1 MSTPQQII
9 RCIAIDDE
17 PLALSII
24 ENFCN
29 KIPSINLVA
38 SLSNG
43 IEAIEMLKT
52 EQIDLIF
59 IDINM
64 PHLSGIEVVRML
76 ENPPLI
82 IFTTAY
88 QNYALTGF
96 ELSALD
102 YILKPFSFD
111 RFFIAV
117 NKAQK
122 QLGLIHDASV
132 SSTYAASGVMGAMG
146 DCSADY
152 IMVKSDYSVIKV
164 PFADTL
170 YIEGLKD
177 YVKIHLLNKG
187 VVTKSTMKNIQE
199 RLPSNFMRV
208 HRSFVVNLDYIE
220 RIENNHI
227 VIGKN
232 KIPLGN
238 QYKEPF
244 FVIIDK
250 NKL

>member
-1 MSTPQQII
+1 MIK
-9 RCIAIDDE
+9 CIAIDDE

-24 ENFCN
+24 ENFCS
-29 KIPSINLVA
+29 KIPSVELVA

-43 IEAIEMLKT
+43 IEAIEMLNT
-52 EQIDLIF
+52 QDIDLIF

-76 ENPPLI
+76 KKPPLI

-111 RFFIAV
+111 RFFTAV

-122 QLGLIHDASV
+122 QLSLINDTANKEP
-132 SSTYAASGVMGAMG
+132 TKQ
-146 DCSADY
+146 ADY
-152 IMVKSDYSVIKV
+152 IMVKSDYSMVKV
-164 PFADTL
+164 AFADVV

-177 YVKIHLLNKG
+177 YVKIHCTDKAI
-187 VVTKSTMKNIQE
+187 VTKSTMKNIEE
-199 RLPSNFMRV
+199 RLPSNFMRI
-208 HRSFVVNLDYIE
+208 HKSFVLNLDHIE
-220 RIENNHI
+220 KIEGNHL
-227 VIGKN
+227 VIGRN
-232 KIPLGN
+232 RIPIGN
-238 QYKEPF
+238 QYKESF
-244 FVIIDK
+244 FNIIDK
-250 NKL
+250 NRL